1 MAFTGTDI
9 KNKALLTLVDDGTRW
24 SDATLVSFINDCFLE
39 LIVAAPFAN
48 TQVTTLTL
56 VEGVRQTNDGYL
68 LMDVI
73 ANCDSQG
80 VEGETVRKLNAPT
93 LDFTNPTWKQ
103 SKKKATVKFYAMSQ
117 DELNAFYIYP
127 PNTGTGYVKI
137 KQAAYITPL
146 TTISGA
152 INLRNQYIPAIV
164 DYVCYKAYNQ
174 DTDATNQ
181 QIAIGYY
188 QNFINK
194 IQLLTSQPQPKQNQ
208 G

>member
-48 TQVTTLTL
+48 TQIVTTAL
-56 VEGVRQTNDGYL
+56 VEGSKQTHSGYL
-68 LMDVI
+68 LMDVV
-73 ANCDSQG
+73 ANCSSEG
-80 VEGETVRKLNAPT
+80 VEGESVRKLNLAT
-93 LDFTNPTWKQ
+93 LDFTNPTWRQ
-103 SKKKATVKFYAMSQ
+103 SKKKSTVKYYAMSP
-117 DELNAFYIYP
+117 DELDAFYVYP
-127 PNTGTGYVKI
+127 PNTGTSYVRL
-137 KQAAYITPL
+137 KQTSYITPL
-146 TTISGA
+146 TTISET
-152 INLRNQYIPAIV
+152 ISIKNQFIPAIV

-181 QIAIGYY
+181 QIALGYY

-194 IQLLTSQPQPKQNQ
+194 IQMLTGQPQPKQNQ